1 MAIKT
6 RSQLKPY
13 FVKNA
18 IPTEGN
24 FADLIDSALNQ
35 SEDGVINGSLTVN
48 DKLKVGA
55 GSEVAALT
63 ASGLITANGGL
74 KVKGDA
80 VINGSLTVT
89 GPFTANGAAGLSLS
103 GDTTVD
109 GVLTTNGLKSPYSLA
124 LSDYTTLAP
133 ASNVLLLS
141 PPKDRDGW
149 VYRDVTDTKTNSG
162 IYHRQ
167 LDTAI
172 KGLPANSLGFIGGS
186 ALKAYIDM
194 VTGGAYFAGNLAL
207 GAADPGANRL
217 HVQGDAAIKGDL
229 AITGSLTITSNAAI
243 KGDLAIT
250 KNAAINGSLAVSGPI
265 AANGGL
271 QINGA
276 LSVTALTVT
285 GRLSAAADLTIG
297 GWLEVGS
304 NMWVKQELRVDGG
317 IHSPSALGLHVE
329 GKERVKVEPDGTFTL
344 RFEKGFWHFSADGS
358 LVKYKFVGGG
368 QFTPSATLVPV
379 GW

>member
-35 SEDGVINGSLTVN
+35 SEDGVIDGSLTVN

-55 GSEVAALT
+55 GSEVAAVT

-80 VINGSLTVT
+80 VVNGSLTVT
-89 GPFTANGAAGLSLS
+89 GKFTAPGAAGLSLS

-109 GVLTTNGLKSPYSLA
+109 GVLTANGLKSPYSLA

-149 VYRDVTDTKTNSG
+149 VYRDVTDTRGNSG

-167 LDTAI
+167 LDTAV

-186 ALKAYIDM
+186 ALKAYINM

-217 HVQGDAAIKGDL
+217 HVEGDARVQGDV
-229 AITGSLTITSNAAI
+229 AITGGLSLNGLTVNGPA
-243 KGDLAIT
+243 LAR
-250 KNAAINGSLAVSGPI
+250 SG
-265 AANGGL
+265 
-271 QINGA
+271 
-276 LSVTALTVT
+276 LSVTGML
-285 GRLSAAADLTIG
+285 AADILTTGTITLG
-297 GWLEVGS
+297 QQQPSLKFPNETINSAGNGLRLAVAGRERLILANDGTLTLTFNEGRMQFNANGS
-304 NMWVKQELRVDGG
+304 ITKHR
-317 IHSPSALGLHVE
+317 
-329 GKERVKVEPDGTFTL
+329 PDGT
-344 RFEKGFWHFSADGS
+344 
-358 LVKYKFVGGG
+358 LV
-368 QFTPSATLVPV
+368 ATVV
-379 GW
+379 QAGW